1 MRGQHLGVYG
11 VFPIATSPPKVL
23 AQGMGIFRERGNV
36 GLLDPGRARITEV
49 RAQRARYI
57 AVLVAAVSSCVAG
70 TALAVLPPDPA
81 IALTAAAGIS
91 SLLFGI
97 RLALRPARTPRE
109 QPRGFAEVEV
119 EGVRGMARRTF
130 AESRGLARSRAVY
143 YLGAATMGLLT
154 IRPALS
160 FTLSDWLFL
169 LSFGLTALVILQAR
183 KVVGLDL
190 PPLVFGGV
198 ALFAVGGFVSS
209 VHAFSPLGSAAVVVR
224 VLYLTIPWFWLGT
237 VLLRTPAHVQLA
249 VTAWVVSAAVSSAGA
264 VAQFFLGDVI
274 PGGNVAWGRA
284 TGFTPQVN
292 SLGGLTAVALVP
304 SLMVA
309 AQSKGWVRAFAYAIT
324 TLIAAGLLLSG
335 SVGGLLAAAI
345 STAVWLVA
353 SRRARQTLAV
363 LSVLVVATVLLF
375 GGRGRTDSPALFH
388 RFSKVTQSD
397 APRSTGGTLYS
408 RIDVYRSA
416 WNEIRDQPF
425 VGVGLDAASST
436 QRVGF
441 QVHNIALQPWYTAG
455 ILGVLGIFIL
465 FGSLAHA
472 GFRVVLRAETARERR
487 LALALYASFLAFVI
501 DALSEPILY
510 VRYGWVPVAFLLALR
525 AQQRRQAKCSREDR
539 LVAESDPR
547 ARTERAVALAG
558 AS

>member
-1 MRGQHLGVYG
+1 
-11 VFPIATSPPKVL
+11 
-23 AQGMGIFRERGNV
+23 MGIFWERGNV

-49 RAQRARYI
+49 RARRARDI
-57 AVLVAAVSSCVAG
+57 TLLVAAVASCVAG
-70 TALAVLPPDPA
+70 TAVAVLPPGPA

-91 SLLFGI
+91 TLLFGI

-109 QPRGFAEVEV
+109 QPRAIAEAEVE
-119 EGVRGMARRTF
+119 GARGSAPRTF

-190 PPLVFGGV
+190 PPLVVGGV

-209 VHAFSPLGSAAVVVR
+209 VHAVSPLGSAAVVVR

-264 VAQFFLGDVI
+264 VAQFFLGNVI
-274 PGGNVAWGRA
+274 PGGSVSFGRA
-284 TGFTPQVN
+284 TGFTTTGN

-309 AQSKGWVRAFAYAIT
+309 AQAKGWVRPFAYAVT

-345 STAVWLVA
+345 SAAVWVVA
-353 SRRARQTLAV
+353 SGRARQTVAVFAVLAV
-363 LSVLVVATVLLF
+363 ATLLLF
-375 GGRGRTDSPALFH
+375 GARGSTGSPALFH

-397 APRSTGGTLYS
+397 APRTMGGTLYS
-408 RIDVYRSA
+408 RIDVYRAA
-416 WNEIRDQPF
+416 WNQIRDQPF
-425 VGVGLDAASST
+425 VGVGLDEASSIE
-436 QRVGF
+436 RVGF
-441 QVHNIALQPWYTAG
+441 EVHNVALQPWYTAG
-455 ILGVLGIFIL
+455 ILGALGFFIL
-465 FGSLAHA
+465 LGSLASA
-472 GFRVVLRAETARERR
+472 GSRVVLRAETGREYR

-501 DALSEPILY
+501 DALSEPILF

-558 AS
+558 AF